1 MKPGRRLISGM
12 LVLALMVS
20 MVLSVQAKSIND
32 MKNQQQQLEEQQKE
46 AESEKKSLSARVQ
59 ELASSMKQTE
69 NRLAQKRSEI
79 DEAEQDL
86 IMAKME
92 ESEQYESMKL
102 RIRYMYENGNVN
114 LIELFMESDSIADFF
129 NKTEYIQKM
138 SEYDR
143 QKLDE
148 FQRTVR
154 AVEEKELVLQA
165 EYSEL
170 ETLQASLAQ
179 QSAEAKELLNAKSSE
194 LANIQ
199 SQLKGIKDNIKKAE
213 DEARRAAERAKAEAE
228 QKKPASNSGN
238 SNSGNKGNS
247 GSSSGSSSAQPKP
260 PVVSGNGY
268 FTHPCP
274 GMSYQSSYFGEVRQ
288 GIGDPNPHKGHDYA
302 APRGTPIYAAA
313 AGTVLIAGWS
323 DSAGYWVVIS
333 HGDGLTTKYMH
344 MFERPYVSAGEKVV
358 KGQHIG
364 GVGTTG
370 QSTGN
375 HLHFQVELNGKA
387 VNPSN
392 YM

>member
-1 MKPGRRLISGM
+1 MKLGRRLKSGM
-12 LVLALMVS
+12 LVFVLTVS
-20 MVLSVQAKSIND
+20 MVLAVQAENIND

-46 AESEKKSLSARVQ
+46 AESEKKSLAARVQ

-69 NRLAQKRSEI
+69 NRLEQKRTEI

-114 LIELFMESDSIADFF
+114 LIEIFMESDSIADFF

-148 FQRTVR
+148 FQMTVR

-165 EYSEL
+165 EYGEL

-179 QSAEAKELLNAKSSE
+179 QSAEAKELLSAKSSE

-213 DEARRAAERAKAEAE
+213 DEARRAAEREKAEAN
-228 QKKPASNSGN
+228 KKPASNSGS
-238 SNSGNKGNS
+238 SNSGSTGRS
-247 GSSSGSSSAQPKP
+247 GSSSGSSTVKP

-274 GMSYQSSYFGEVRQ
+274 GMSYQSSYFGEIRQ
-288 GIGDPNPHKGHDYA
+288 GIGDDRPHKGHDYA

-313 AGTVLIAGWS
+313 AGTVLIAGYS
-323 DSAGYWVVIS
+323 SSAGNWVVIS
-333 HGDGLTTKYMH
+333 HGNGLVTKYMH
-344 MFERPYVSAGEKVV
+344 MFESPYVSAGDKVA

-375 HLHFQVELNGKA
+375 HLHFQVEVDGVA

>member
-1 MKPGRRLISGM
+1 MKLGRRLISGM
-12 LVLALMVS
+12 LVFVLTVS
-20 MVLSVQAKSIND
+20 MVLAVQAESIND

-46 AESEKKSLSARVQ
+46 TESEKKSLAARVQ

-69 NRLAQKRSEI
+69 NRLEQKRTEI

-114 LIELFMESDSIADFF
+114 LIEIFMESDSIADFF

-148 FQRTVR
+148 FQMTVR

-165 EYSEL
+165 EYGEL

-179 QSAEAKELLNAKSSE
+179 QSAEAKELLSAKSSE

-213 DEARRAAERAKAEAE
+213 DEARRAAEREKAEAN
-228 QKKPASNSGN
+228 KKPVSNSGS
-238 SNSGNKGNS
+238 SNSGSTGNS
-247 GSSSGSSSAQPKP
+247 GSSSGSTTVKP

-274 GMSYQSSYFGEVRQ
+274 GMSYQSSYFGEIRQ
-288 GIGDPNPHKGHDYA
+288 GIGDDRPHKGHDYA

-313 AGTVLIAGWS
+313 AGTVLIAGYS
-323 DSAGYWVVIS
+323 SSAGNWVVIS
-333 HGDGLTTKYMH
+333 HGNGLVTKYMH
-344 MFERPYVSAGEKVV
+344 MFESPYVSAGDKVA

-375 HLHFQVELNGKA
+375 HLHFQVEVDGVA

>member
-1 MKPGRRLISGM
+1 MKLGRRLKSGM
-12 LVLALMVS
+12 LVFVLTVS
-20 MVLSVQAKSIND
+20 MVLAVQAENIND

-46 AESEKKSLSARVQ
+46 AESEKKSLAARVQ

-69 NRLAQKRSEI
+69 NRLEQKRTEI

-114 LIELFMESDSIADFF
+114 LIEIFMESDSIADFF

-148 FQRTVR
+148 FQMTVR

-165 EYSEL
+165 EYGEL

-179 QSAEAKELLNAKSSE
+179 QSAEAKELLSAKSSE

-213 DEARRAAERAKAEAE
+213 DEARRAAEREKAEAN
-228 QKKPASNSGN
+228 KKPASNSGS
-238 SNSGNKGNS
+238 SNSGSTGSS
-247 GSSSGSSSAQPKP
+247 GSSSGSSTVKP

-274 GMSYQSSYFGEVRQ
+274 GMSYQSSYFGEIRQ
-288 GIGDPNPHKGHDYA
+288 GIGDDRPHKGHDYA

-313 AGTVLIAGWS
+313 AGTVLIAGYS
-323 DSAGYWVVIS
+323 SSAGNWVVIS
-333 HGDGLTTKYMH
+333 HGNGLVTKYMH
-344 MFERPYVSAGEKVV
+344 MFESPYVSAGDKVA

-375 HLHFQVELNGKA
+375 HLHFQVEVDGVA

>member
-1 MKPGRRLISGM
+1 MKLGRRLKSGM
-12 LVLALMVS
+12 LVFVLTVS
-20 MVLSVQAKSIND
+20 MVLAVQAENIND

-46 AESEKKSLSARVQ
+46 AESEKKSLAARVQ

-69 NRLAQKRSEI
+69 NRLEQKRTEI

-114 LIELFMESDSIADFF
+114 LIEIFMESDSIADFF

-148 FQRTVR
+148 FQMTVR

-165 EYSEL
+165 EYGEL

-179 QSAEAKELLNAKSSE
+179 QSAEAKELLSAKSSE

-213 DEARRAAERAKAEAE
+213 DEARRAAEREKAEAN
-228 QKKPASNSGN
+228 KKPASNSGS
-238 SNSGNKGNS
+238 SNSGSTGSS
-247 GSSSGSSSAQPKP
+247 GSSSGSSTVKP

-274 GMSYQSSYFGEVRQ
+274 GMSYQSSYFGEIRQ
-288 GIGDPNPHKGHDYA
+288 GIGDDRPHKGHDYA

-313 AGTVLIAGWS
+313 AGSVLIAGYS
-323 DSAGYWVVIS
+323 SSAGNWVVIS
-333 HGDGLTTKYMH
+333 HGNGLVTKYMH
-344 MFERPYVSAGEKVV
+344 MFESPYVSAGDKVA

-375 HLHFQVELNGKA
+375 HLHFQVEVDGVA

>member
-1 MKPGRRLISGM
+1 MKLGRRLISGM
-12 LVLALMVS
+12 LVFVLTVS
-20 MVLSVQAKSIND
+20 MVLAVQAENIND

-46 AESEKKSLSARVQ
+46 AESEKKSLAARVQ

-69 NRLAQKRSEI
+69 NRLEQKRAEI

-114 LIELFMESDSIADFF
+114 LIEIFMESDSIADFF

-148 FQRTVR
+148 FQMTVR

-165 EYSEL
+165 EYGEL

-179 QSAEAKELLNAKSSE
+179 QSAEAKELLSAKSSE

-213 DEARRAAERAKAEAE
+213 DEARRAAEKAKAEAN
-228 QKKPASNSGN
+228 KKPASNSGS
-238 SNSGNKGNS
+238 SNSGSTGNS
-247 GSSSGSSSAQPKP
+247 GSSSGSSTVKP

-274 GMSYQSSYFGEVRQ
+274 GMSYQSSYFGEIRQ
-288 GIGDPNPHKGHDYA
+288 GIGDDRPHKGHDYA

-313 AGTVLIAGWS
+313 AGTVLIAGYS
-323 DSAGYWVVIS
+323 SSAGNWVVIS
-333 HGDGLTTKYMH
+333 HGNGLVTKYMH
-344 MFERPYVSAGEKVV
+344 MFESPYVSAGDKVA

-375 HLHFQVELNGKA
+375 HLHFQVEVDGVA

>member
-1 MKPGRRLISGM
+1 MNQGRRLISGFLV
-12 LVLALMVS
+12 LVLAVCMGFS
-20 MVLSVQAKSIND
+20 AGATNIND
-32 MKNQQQQLEEQQKE
+32 MKNKQEQLEDQRKE
-46 AESEKKSLSARVQ
+46 AEAEKKSLAARVK
-59 ELASSMKQTE
+59 ELAVSMKQTE
-69 NRLAQKRSEI
+69 ERLDAKRAEI
-79 DEAEQDL
+79 DVAEQDL

-114 LIELFMESDSIADFF
+114 LIELFMEADSIADFF
-129 NKTEYIQKM
+129 HKTEYIKKM

-143 QKLDE
+143 QKLNE
-148 FQRTVR
+148 FQMTVY

-165 EYSEL
+165 EYGEL
-170 ETLQASLAQ
+170 ESLQTSLAE
-179 QSAEAKELLNAKSSE
+179 QSVQAKELLSKKSSE
-194 LANIQ
+194 LSNIQ
-199 SQLKGIKDNIKKAE
+199 SQLDDIKDNIRKAE
-213 DEARRAAERAKAEAE
+213 DEAKRAAERAEAE
-228 QKKPASNSGN
+228 KQESASNSGG
-238 SNSGNKGNS
+238 SNSGSSGNS
-247 GSSSGSSSAQPKP
+247 GSSSGNSSSQAKP

-274 GMSYQSSYFGEVRQ
+274 GMSYQSSYFGEVRH
-288 GIGDPNPHKGHDYA
+288 GIGDTTPHKGHDYA

-313 AGTVLIAGWS
+313 AGTVLIAGYS
-323 DSAGYWVVIS
+323 SSAGNWVVIS
-333 HGDGLTTKYMH
+333 HGNGLTTKYMH
-344 MFERPYVSAGEKVV
+344 MFERPYVSAGDKVV

-375 HLHFQVELNGKA
+375 HLHFQVEVNGVA

>member
-1 MKPGRRLISGM
+1 MKPGRRLISGV
-12 LVLALMVS
+12 LVLVLTVS
-20 MVLSVQAKSIND
+20 MVSAVQAENIND

-46 AESEKKSLSARVQ
+46 AESEQKSLAARVQ

-69 NRLAQKRSEI
+69 NRLEQKRAEI

-114 LIELFMESDSIADFF
+114 LIELFMESDSIADFS

-148 FQRTVR
+148 FQMTVR

-165 EYSEL
+165 EYGEL
-170 ETLQASLAQ
+170 ETLQASLAE
-179 QSAEAKELLNAKSSE
+179 QSAEAKKLLNAKSSE

-199 SQLKGIKDNIKKAE
+199 SQLKDIKDNIKKAE
-213 DEARRAAERAKAEAE
+213 DEAKRAAERAKAEAN
-228 QKKPASNSGN
+228 KKPVSNSGS
-238 SNSGNKGNS
+238 SNSGSTGNS
-247 GSSSGSSSAQPKP
+247 GSSSGSSTVKPKP

-313 AGTVLIAGWS
+313 AGTVLIAGYS
-323 DSAGYWVVIS
+323 SSAGNWVVIS
-333 HGDGLTTKYMH
+333 HGNGLVTKYMH
-344 MFERPYVSAGEKVV
+344 MFESPYVSAGDKVA

-375 HLHFQVELNGKA
+375 HLHFQVEEDGVA
-387 VNPSN
+387 VNPSK

>member
-1 MKPGRRLISGM
+1 MKLGRRLKSGM
-12 LVLALMVS
+12 LVFVLTVS
-20 MVLSVQAKSIND
+20 MVLAVQAENIND

-46 AESEKKSLSARVQ
+46 AESEKKSLAARVQ

-69 NRLAQKRSEI
+69 NRLEQKRTEI

-114 LIELFMESDSIADFF
+114 LIEIFMESDSIADFF

-148 FQRTVR
+148 FQMTVR

-165 EYSEL
+165 EYGEL

-179 QSAEAKELLNAKSSE
+179 QSAEAKELLSAKSSE

-199 SQLKGIKDNIKKAE
+199 SQLKDIKDNIKKAE
-213 DEARRAAERAKAEAE
+213 DEARRAAEREKAEAN
-228 QKKPASNSGN
+228 KKPASNSGS
-238 SNSGNKGNS
+238 SNSGSTGSS
-247 GSSSGSSSAQPKP
+247 GSSSGSSTVKP

-274 GMSYQSSYFGEVRQ
+274 GMSYQSSYFGEIRQ
-288 GIGDPNPHKGHDYA
+288 GIGDDRPHKGHDYA

-313 AGTVLIAGWS
+313 AGTVLIAGYS
-323 DSAGYWVVIS
+323 SSAGNWVVIS
-333 HGDGLTTKYMH
+333 HGNGLVTKYMH
-344 MFERPYVSAGEKVV
+344 MFESPYVSAGDKVA

-375 HLHFQVELNGKA
+375 HLHFQVEVDGVA